1 MTSIHPFSSRQ
12 PARLIVVMG
21 VAGCGKSTVG
31 TALAERLGKPF
42 LDADD
47 FHPASN
53 VAKMS
58 QGIPLTDDD
67 RWPWLDSLA
76 KALHSEAERV
86 GMAIGGCSALR
97 RAYRQRLIDTAGE
110 PITFVF
116 LKGSRDIIAE
126 RMAARSG
133 HFMPTAL
140 LDSQFA
146 TLEPPEEDENALVCD
161 IGASVSDLT
170 QAVLDQL
177 APSTGTQNDRKVLE
191 R

>member
-58 QGIPLTDDD
+58 QGIPLTDED

-76 KALHSEAERV
+76 KALHDEAGRA

-97 RAYRQRLIDTAGE
+97 CAYRQRLIDTAGE
-110 PITFVF
+110 PIAFVF

-146 TLEPPEEDENALVCD
+146 TLEPPGDDENALVCD
-161 IGASVSDLT
+161 IGASVSELT
-170 QAVLDQL
+170 QAILDQL
-177 APSTGTQNDRKVLE
+177 TPCPGKPNNRKVLE
-191 R
+191 K